1 MHLRRVGPILWCL
14 SALWLTACGGHS
26 EENTAAGGPRA
37 TFITTT
43 SPTLE
48 AVEVTERS
56 VGRLEPVAAPV
67 VAAEVPGRVTAVSV
81 DIGDAVA
88 QGQELA
94 RIDSTDYTLQRGATG
109 NELARLQ
116 ALQGNQRKL
125 VQRYRQLSGDG
136 FVSQT
141 ALDEAEAQLRALEAQ
156 VQEARS
162 RLAIA
167 ERNVGK
173 SVIEAPVTGVVEQ
186 RMISEGDF
194 VAAGTP
200 AFQIAD
206 NRRVRVHLPFPE
218 TVADRLR
225 PGLPVRLVMPLAP
238 EQEVET
244 TIDSLRPLVG
254 SANRAI
260 EAIVEIDT
268 PQGWKPGASV
278 SAVVVLERRADAL
291 TVPHTSIVARP
302 AGTVIYVVRDATA
315 HAVPVEVGERKESRT
330 VIHGEVDAST
340 TVVVDGAGFLTDG
353 APVRERETS

>member
-1 MHLRRVGPILWCL
+1 MQSRRVGFILWCI

-26 EENTAAGGPRA
+26 EENAAAGGPRV

-48 AVEVTERS
+48 SVEITERS
-56 VGRLEPVAAPV
+56 IGRLEPVAAPV
-67 VAAEVPGRVTAVSV
+67 VAAEVSGRVTAVSV
-81 DIGDAVA
+81 DIGEAVT
-88 QGQELA
+88 QGQEIA
-94 RIDSTDYTLQRGATG
+94 RIDSKDYTLQRGATG

-116 ALQGNQRKL
+116 ALRVNQRKL

-141 ALDEAEAQLRALEAQ
+141 ALDEAEAQMRALDAQ

-173 SVIEAPVTGVVEQ
+173 SVIEAPVTGIVEQ

-200 AFQIAD
+200 VFQIAD

-225 PGLPVRLVMPLAP
+225 PGLPVRLVTPLAP
-238 EQEVET
+238 GREVET
-244 TIDSLRPLVG
+244 TIGSLRPLVG

-278 SAVVVLERRADAL
+278 SAVVVLERRTGAL

-302 AGTVIYVVRDATA
+302 AGAVVYVIRDSTA
-315 HAVPVEVGERKESRT
+315 HAVPVEVGERTESRT
-330 VIHGEVDAST
+330 VIRADIDESV
-340 TVVVDGAGFLTDG
+340 TVAVDGAGFLTDG
-353 APVRERETS
+353 APVRDRETS